1 MSKTLLEVKDISVSY
16 GDMQVLYDIS
26 LTVSEGNLVSIL
38 GPNGAG
44 KTTLIKTISGLLKP
58 RSGRIIFNSIDITE
72 YPPHLRNELGISMVP
87 EGRRIFPNLTVK
99 ENLLL
104 GAYNR
109 RARQNIK
116 ESLEKVYKLFPILKE
131 REMQVAKTLSGGE
144 SQMLAIGRAL
154 MSSPKML
161 LLDEPSLGLA
171 PLVVDEVFNTVKK
184 LKESGVTVLLVEQH
198 TTHALELSDYVYI
211 LENGRIV
218 LSGNSHEIKEN
229 EHVKEYYLG
238 I

>member
-116 ESLEKVYKLFPILKE
+116 ESLKKVYKLFPILKE